1 MATTEKKLS
10 LIDEE
15 KKELKVYHPEDHEEL
30 FADRVGMPSHRIYET
45 KEGRRAL
52 KGMKIVEERF
62 HDRSWYSVVVERAQ
76 KYMDEEAIFYR
87 GTSVTYRE
95 MIERGD
101 MVARSLKALGVK
113 RGDMLFCC
121 LANLPEVPYLM
132 LGFNKIGAKMNCV
145 GSHFAPEFLDEI
157 LAQCS
162 NKVLFVT
169 DDEYPKM
176 KEYLDKK
183 DVANKAIISKA
194 DSLPEHP
201 EECKGYE
208 KDLDRF
214 YHYKNYAA
222 EYAKVREEIITF
234 PQFME
239 LGKSVT
245 EDVVDEGKMDDEFLV
260 TYTSGS
266 TKVGFPKMM
275 FHRNRSLITIGVFH
289 DPELCGNP
297 AMTGLRALAHIHT
310 ESNTDLITC
319 YSDAFMQHWAVCPE
333 PEYGREIFLDY
344 LFVDKPNIVTAT
356 TNFCL
361 RAANDYLIDKR
372 YHVNGKGRKL
382 GFLLVLMAV
391 GEPCTPGEELFINEF
406 LKEAKAGSSVNLAG
420 PFHFSHITVGYG
432 GGDTEHGGIF
442 YTLWRRLMQKLHPFA
457 LKGSRYGLKPGP
469 YAQVTVLA
477 KQDDG
482 TFKEAGYN
490 EYGVIVANCATT
502 LKRYSDFDKVRGKI
516 IVDEKGVEWV
526 SCDVFGYID
535 SLGCVHMKDRR
546 DSKVI
551 MEDGTKVYPFKIVDT
566 IQEDPKNILSSI
578 ITTSEQDGKVMFI
591 VNLEFSPLKTTD
603 DLYTVR
609 RCNKRILKKFP
620 ELEGH
625 LLYRTFD
632 PNNPF
637 PIGGSGK
644 RNAVAVE
651 QMEVS
656 DSFKLVDN
664 ARPVEVS
671 E

>member
-183 DVANKAIISKA
+183 DVANKVIISKA

-239 LGKSVT
+239 LGKS
-245 EDVVDEGKMDDEFLV
+245 V

-457 LKGSRYGLKPGP
+457 LKGSRYGLKPVP

>member
-52 KGMKIVEERF
+52 KGMKIVEKRF

-183 DVANKAIISKA
+183 DVANKVIISKA

-432 GGDTEHGGIF
+432 GG
-442 YTLWRRLMQKLHPFA
+442 RLMQKLHPFA
-457 LKGSRYGLKPGP
+457 LKGSRYGLKPVP